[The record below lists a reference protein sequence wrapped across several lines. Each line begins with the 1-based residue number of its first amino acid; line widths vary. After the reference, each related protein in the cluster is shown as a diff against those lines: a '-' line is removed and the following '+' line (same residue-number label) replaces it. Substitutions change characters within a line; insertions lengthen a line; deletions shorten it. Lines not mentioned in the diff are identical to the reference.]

1 MRLIGLAV
9 VLAVGLALVPVEAHT
24 QPTGNVGS
32 VLGVPN
38 EIRRVVGESL
48 SFEIR
53 GLAARRLAEAAKEAA
68 AAMVEVPVVKMAAA
82 G

>member
-1 MRLIGLAV
+1 M
-9 VLAVGLALVPVEAHT
+9 
-24 QPTGNVGS
+24 
-32 VLGVPN
+32 
-38 EIRRVVGESL
+38 GESL
-48 SFEIR
+48 RFEIR